1 MSNSS
6 WKISLHQMM
15 QQMASEQTESLRI
28 AVVGIGNEFRNDDA
42 AGVLVA
48 RTLLQ
53 YENLGHALILRAGHA
68 PENFTSELRAYHPH
82 LVLMIDAADMG
93 AAPGEISLIPFDQI
107 DGMTASTH
115 SLPLSMLSRYLTLEL
130 NCAIVLIGIQA
141 VSNDV
146 GETVNPSVMTAVHEV
161 AEAIFD
167 ICMVGKKVG
176 RVP

>member
-1 MSNSS
+1 MSSSS
-6 WKISLHQMM
+6 WKSSLHQMM
-15 QQMASEQTESLRI
+15 QRLTSEQIEPIRV

-48 RTLLQ
+48 RMLLQ
-53 YENLGHALILRAGHA
+53 YENPGHALILRAGHA
-68 PENFTSELRAYHPH
+68 PENFTSELRAYRPH

-93 AAPGEISLIPFDQI
+93 AAPGEVSLIPFDQI

-146 GETVNPSVMTAVHEV
+146 GETVDPSVMMAVHDV

-167 ICMVGKKVG
+167 VCMVGKSLGWV
-176 RVP
+176 